1 SQEGRVGAAPAAPAV
16 PAATAAP
23 AAAEPVA
30 VASAP
35 AAAAPAANPGGY
47 YVQIASQPTAEGAQ
61 ASWRTLSSR
70 YSSVLGGLGVDIQ
83 RADIPGKG
91 VFHRV
96 RIPAG
101 TRDQANALCSRY
113 KAAGGSCFVS
123 R

>member
-1 SQEGRVGAAPAAPAV
+1 
-16 PAATAAP
+16 
-23 AAAEPVA
+23 
-30 VASAP
+30 
-35 AAAAPAANPGGY
+35 
-47 YVQIASQPTAEGAQ
+47 SQPSEEGAQ

-70 YSSVLGGLGVDIQ
+70 YNAIIGGKGVDIQ

-96 RIPAG
+96 RVPAG
-101 TRDQANALCSRY
+101 TREEANALCARY